1 MEDFGQG
8 DTGMSPD
15 SKSIILRLRSGLGAH
30 GFSQAVNLFIRLAEV
45 PLFLTFWGAQ
55 HYGEWLMVAA
65 IPSYLA
71 MADGGF
77 TGCTQREMTMR
88 MGAGDRQGAKAA
100 FQSTWILLLI
110 LSIAI
115 MGLATVAAV
124 LLPLDEW
131 FKLKSMPGD
140 TLPTVILLLTT
151 HILVG
156 FQCGL
161 IYGGYSC
168 VGRYAR
174 GTLLTAVMYLFDFL
188 GLALAIFLGGGPV
201 EAATGFLIGRL
212 AGLVIFLIDLPKV
225 APWLRFGWTHAS
237 RTQVS
242 RLLRPSLAS
251 MAFPLGEALNTQGMR
266 LVVGLVLGPVAVASF
281 SSIRTLCRSAMKPI
295 AVIAHLIEPEMALA
309 FGASNNG
316 LVRKLFTRASQIT
329 IWAALPACII
339 LWFIGEPLLDLWTR
353 SQITMDVPLFGFLL
367 LASATNSLWFTAL
380 MVPYATNRHGRVAL
394 IFLGANGCMLLIAT
408 ILMPF
413 SNLSGSGVAVLAAE
427 LAMAACVLPMAF
439 QLSKETAHE
448 WFMQVIKPPVT
459 IITSLWQNANSRS

>member
-1 MEDFGQG
+1 MN
-8 DTGMSPD
+8 PD
-15 SKSIILRLRSGLGAH
+15 QQSIILRLRNGLGAQ

-45 PLFLTFWGAQ
+45 PLFLSFWGAQ
-55 HYGEWLMVAA
+55 RYGEWLMIAA

-71 MADGGF
+71 IADGGF

-88 MGAGDRQGAKAA
+88 MGAGDRQGAEAA
-100 FQSTWILLLI
+100 FQSTWVLLLI

-115 MGLATVAAV
+115 MGLAALAAA

-131 FKLKSMPGD
+131 FKLKSMPGEI
-140 TLPTVILLLTT
+140 LPAVILLLTA

-174 GTLLTAVMYLFDFL
+174 GTLLTAVMYLFDFA
-188 GLALAIFLGGGPV
+188 GLALAVFLGGGPV

-225 APWLRFGWTHAS
+225 APWLRFGWTHAC

-295 AVIAHLIEPEMALA
+295 VVIAHLIEPEMALA
-309 FGASNNG
+309 FGACKHD
-316 LVRKLFTRASQIT
+316 LVRKLFTRSSQIT

-339 LWFIGEPLLDLWTR
+339 LWFIGDPLLDLWTR
-353 SQITMDVPLFGFLL
+353 SQIAMDVPLFAFLL

-394 IFLGANGCMLLIAT
+394 LFLGANGCMLLMAT
-408 ILMPF
+408 ILMTF
-413 SNLSGSGVAVLAAE
+413 SNLSGAGVSVLAAE

-439 QLSKETAHE
+439 HLTDEAPNDWLTY
-448 WFMQVIKPPVT
+448 VGRPPIAMLVE
-459 IITSLWQNANSRS
+459 LWAKTTTQRK

>member
-1 MEDFGQG
+1 
-8 DTGMSPD
+8 MSPD
-15 SKSIILRLRSGLGAH
+15 TKSIILRLRNGLGAQ

-45 PLFLTFWGAQ
+45 PLFLSFWGAQ
-55 HYGEWLMVAA
+55 RYGEWLMIAA

-88 MGAGDRQGAKAA
+88 MGAGDRQGAEAA
-100 FQSTWILLLI
+100 FQSTWVLLLI

-115 MGLATVAAV
+115 MGLAALTAA

-131 FKLKSMPGD
+131 FKLKSMPGEI
-140 TLPTVILLLTT
+140 LPAVILLLTA

-174 GTLLTAVMYLFDFL
+174 GTLLAALMYLFDFI
-188 GLALAIFLGGGPV
+188 GLSLAVFLGGGPV
-201 EAATGFLIGRL
+201 EAAAGFLIGRQ
-212 AGLVIFLIDLPKV
+212 AGFLIFLIDLPNV
-225 APWLRFGWTHAS
+225 APWLRFGWRHAS
-237 RTQVS
+237 RAQIA

-266 LVVGLVLGPVAVASF
+266 LVVGLMLGPVAVAAF

-295 AVIAHLIEPEMALA
+295 VVIAHLIEPEMALA
-309 FGASNNG
+309 FGAG
-316 LVRKLFTRASQIT
+316 KHDLVRKLFTRSSQIT
-329 IWAALPACII
+329 IWATLPACMA
-339 LWFIGEPLLDLWTR
+339 LWFVGEPLLDLWTR
-353 SQITMDVPLFGFLL
+353 NQITMDVPLFAFLL

-394 IFLGANGCMLLIAT
+394 IFLGANGSMLLMAAV
-408 ILMPF
+408 LMSF
-413 SNLSGSGVAVLAAE
+413 SNLSGSGVAVLVAE
-427 LAMAACVLPMAF
+427 LAMAAWVLPMAF
-439 QLSKETAHE
+439 HLSKKSAHE
-448 WFMQVIKPPVT
+448 WLMQVIKPPVI
-459 IITSLWQNANSRS
+459 IITTLWQNANYRS